1 MLHLQI
7 IDTKTEYDK
16 SRPGVESYN
25 WPETLIPH
33 YSKSK
38 RPFQLILA
46 LYSPKQKAKRWHRA
60 PTVLRGLS
68 WDHQQTFGGL
78 MCIVHIPKENRKTGT
93 SYLAFR
99 VRTKIILSIKPI
111 WNLKFCDDEVLF
123 YVGLLLKREIC
134 DRNLLLFFVIL
145 HLDKPN

>member
-60 PTVLRGLS
+60 PTVLRGLN
-68 WDHQQTFGGL
+68 HEITNKRLVVLCALYINQ
-78 MCIVHIPKENRKTGT
+78 KKTGKQEH
-93 SYLAFR
+93 L
-99 VRTKIILSIKPI
+99 I
-111 WNLKFCDDEVLF
+111 
-123 YVGLLLKREIC
+123 LLLELGPK
-134 DRNLLLFFVIL
+134 LFTA
-145 HLDKPN
+145 

>member
-46 LYSPKQKAKRWHRA
+46 LYSPKQKAKRWHRV
-60 PTVLRGLS
+60 PKVLRGQRLVV
-68 WDHQQTFGGL
+68 L
-78 MCIVHIPKENRKTGT
+78 CALYIPKENRKTET

-99 VRTKIILSIKPI
+99 VRTKIIHSIKPI